1 MNDPGGK
8 GAPKL
13 GLLSVLVVED
23 SAFIRNVLT
32 ATLRTIGVG
41 AVHAEAGGAEAIRFL
56 EERRA
61 ALPPGTAPVDVIIT
75 DLVMPRLGGEA
86 MIRQLRLD
94 WPDLPIVVLSASPP
108 EDGIPGLQDGE
119 GGPLVILRKPVLAG
133 ELLTAMDQ
141 VFLKT

>member
-61 ALPPGTAPVDVIIT
+61 APPPRPAQRLPAPRRSAGPPRSSSGSRCWRRCWWSPWPAPG
-75 DLVMPRLGGEA
+75 
-86 MIRQLRLD
+86 
-94 WPDLPIVVLSASPP
+94 WPPTPTT
-108 EDGIPGLQDGE
+108 
-119 GGPLVILRKPVLAG
+119 R
-133 ELLTAMDQ
+133 
-141 VFLKT
+141 

>member
-1 MNDPGGK
+1 VRFARSLNI
-8 GAPKL
+8 
-13 GLLSVLVVED
+13 LLVED
-23 SAFIRNVLT
+23 DSLT
-32 ATLRTIGVG
+32 AMAMARMLEMAHCTVTTVTDG
-41 AVHAEAGGAEAIRFL
+41 EAGL
-56 EERRA
+56 S
-61 ALPPGTAPVDVIIT
+61 ALAKGSFDALIT

-86 MIRQLRLD
+86 MIRQLRFD

-133 ELLTAMDQ
+133 ELLTAMEQ